1 MTRNDT
7 LFKILF
13 AIEVALLPLTM
24 AAHLLMPEWTVGV
37 FIAGILIAKIWMEI
51 FKSKE
56 IPSHLVINSISN
68 FLIISSL
75 VIFLTVSNYLNVVL
89 CVFVVIF
96 ALLMAVLKIALR
108 NDFMPEMVDAVD
120 SCYMLF
126 ECLTLVGLAVVVFS
140 GNIDLIAN
148 ISLFALI
155 LTAAVSLGYKT
166 YRLFAKYSLGDR
178 IKNLIRR
185 K

>member
-24 AAHLLMPEWTVGV
+24 AAYLLMPKWSVVV
-37 FIAGILIAKIWMEI
+37 FIAGVLIAKIWMEI

-56 IPSHLVINSISN
+56 IRSHGVINAIGS
-68 FLIISSL
+68 FLAISSL
-75 VIFLTVSNYLNVVL
+75 VIFFTACKYLNVVL
-89 CVFVVIF
+89 CVFVVVF
-96 ALLMAVLKIALR
+96 ALLMTVLKIVLR
-108 NDFMPEMVDAVD
+108 DDFMPEIIDAVD
-120 SCYMLF
+120 SCYVLF
-126 ECLTLVGLAVVVFS
+126 ECLSLVGLSFVVFYA
-140 GNIDLIAN
+140 LIAN

-155 LTAAVSLGYKT
+155 LTAVVSVGYKT
-166 YRLFAKYSLGDR
+166 YRLCAKFSLGDR
-178 IKNLIRR
+178 IKNLLRR